1 MKDIV
6 QENSPELKYI
16 GFQCEQTIL
25 VSNKTNEKKIYTK
38 EYNFKNVRTL
48 VMREREVVL
57 KASHKKQKRPHTV
70 DQENGIGLLIVT
82 KKVTRHWNDVF
93 KIPRQNKLEHTIL

>member
-1 MKDIV
+1 MNRLFWCPTK
-6 QENSPELKYI
+6 Q
-16 GFQCEQTIL
+16 
-25 VSNKTNEKKIYTK
+25 KKKRSTPKNII
-38 EYNFKNVRTL
+38 FKNVRTL

-93 KIPRQNKLEHTIL
+93 KIPRENKFEHTIL